1 MILLI
6 ILGII
11 LLLLIASL
19 FIRIRFDISA
29 NDEISVKLNILGIK
43 FSLYP
48 QNKKEPNPKKF
59 KKGYPKE
66 KKRKEK
72 AQEPVITA
80 KAESIEKIPI
90 GDKVSTII
98 SLIKKFCTRFFKHL
112 RLDISKII
120 IIVGAE
126 DAAKCAVSYGIISQ
140 SVAYLLEFL
149 DHNLNISKKRGG
161 EIDVLCDFTA
171 ESISY
176 DVFISASITTWQIL
190 DIAITLAY
198 NYFKGKD
205 IFNIKKSLSGGHKSN
220 GGKQDQ

>member
-72 AQEPVITA
+72 
-80 KAESIEKIPI
+80 
-90 GDKVSTII
+90 
-98 SLIKKFCTRFFKHL
+98 
-112 RLDISKII
+112 
-120 IIVGAE
+120 
-126 DAAKCAVSYGIISQ
+126 
-140 SVAYLLEFL
+140 
-149 DHNLNISKKRGG
+149 NL
-161 EIDVLCDFTA
+161 
-171 ESISY
+171 
-176 DVFISASITTWQIL
+176 
-190 DIAITLAY
+190 
-198 NYFKGKD
+198 
-205 IFNIKKSLSGGHKSN
+205 
-220 GGKQDQ
+220 